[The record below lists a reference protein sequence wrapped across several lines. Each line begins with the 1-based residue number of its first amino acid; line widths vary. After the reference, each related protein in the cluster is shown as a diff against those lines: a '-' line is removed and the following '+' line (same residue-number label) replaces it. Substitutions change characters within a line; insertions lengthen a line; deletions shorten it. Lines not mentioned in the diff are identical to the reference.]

1 LKEAINLLEPI
12 KPGGRT
18 TIGDRLEEVRL
29 RIKDAGIDSVE
40 IHLLSDMAETEVGK
54 VPKEEA
60 LQRLNNY
67 LQAEKGCLNV
77 KQIPYTWKKGLH

>member
-40 IHLLSDMAETEVGK
+40 IHFLSDMAETEVGK
-54 VPKEEA
+54 VSKEEA

-67 LQAEKGCLNV
+67 LQAERGWLNV
-77 KQIPYTWKKGLH
+77 KLIPYTWKKGLH